1 MQTGPWEP
9 GLINGEFYGSF
20 VEKEILTEPSVYFT
34 PTIHIKKTESRDLRG
49 WGHFQI
55 FEHSIAQLNRA
66 NRLQAS
72 EH

>member
-1 MQTGPWEP
+1 MGIRKGKGNLHNTTGPWEP

-49 WGHFQI
+49 WGRF
-55 FEHSIAQLNRA
+55 
-66 NRLQAS
+66 
-72 EH
+72 